1 MPKRTTSDAVKI
13 LEDLFADDAEMH
25 HLVQEEM
32 LHAEIAREIYE
43 LRTSRGLTQ
52 QQLAEMIGTSQAAI
66 SRLEN
71 ANYDGHS
78 LNVLEKI
85 AEALHV
91 RLRVGFEEPAHT

>member
-32 LHAEIAREIYE
+32 LHSEIAREIYE